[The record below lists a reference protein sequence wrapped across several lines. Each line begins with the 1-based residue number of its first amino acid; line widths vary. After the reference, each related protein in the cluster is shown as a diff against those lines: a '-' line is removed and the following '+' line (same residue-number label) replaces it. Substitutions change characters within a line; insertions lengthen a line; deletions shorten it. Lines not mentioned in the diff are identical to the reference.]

1 MYSGSPSPA
10 LHVAPATSRDPNP
23 APRDEGPTFDSVYQ
37 DHAPYVWRAACRLG
51 VSQSSAEDVVQDT
64 FLVVHR
70 RLSEYEERSS
80 MRAWLFAI
88 LVRVVRDHRRR
99 ARRKPLGGEAP
110 LDADACA
117 DTGTPSPLDAAERMQ
132 AVRELYSILDSMSDE
147 RREVFVLVELE
158 ELAVPEVARALS
170 ANINT
175 VYFRLRAARREFEKA
190 IVRHRAKKAR
200 RS

>member
-1 MYSGSPSPA
+1 MYSGSPSP
-10 LHVAPATSRDPNP
+10 HVDQATSRDPNP

-37 DHAPYVWRAACRLG
+37 EHAPYVWRAACRLG
-51 VSQSSAEDVVQDT
+51 VSQSSVEDVVQDT

-70 RLSEYEERSS
+70 RLSEYEDRSS

-88 LVRVVRDHRRR
+88 LVRVVRDHRRT
-99 ARRKPLGGEAP
+99 ARRKPLGAE
-110 LDADACA
+110 LDADACV

-132 AVRELYSILDSMSDE
+132 AVRELYAILDTMNDE

-158 ELAVPEVARALS
+158 ELAVPEVAQALS

-190 IVRHRAKKAR
+190 IVRRRAKKAR
-200 RS
+200 RF